1 MSLIR
6 DAIRLPEGLRY
17 YQVRHPKR
25 ICLLQIYLHPLT
37 NYSVSSRSFHTS
49 STPSQSCWYMN
60 INMLSIGFAC
70 RLHLRTRLTL
80 GGIAF
85 PRNPWTSGGGVSRPV
100 YRYSFQQQLLCNL
113 QRCSRSTFVGK
124 HNALLPLYANA

>member
-25 ICLLQIYLHPLT
+25 ICLLRIYLHPST

-60 INMLSIGFAC
+60 INMLSIVYPVRV
-70 RLHLRTRLTL
+70 RLRPRLTL
-80 GGIAF
+80 IRLALI
-85 PRNPWTSGGGVSRPV
+85 RNPWSFGVRVSHPH
-100 YRYSFQQQLLCNL
+100 YRYLCLHLLFQTL
-113 QRCSRSTFVGK
+113 QHALRHTFDADW
-124 HNALLPLYANA
+124 NAPLPVSA